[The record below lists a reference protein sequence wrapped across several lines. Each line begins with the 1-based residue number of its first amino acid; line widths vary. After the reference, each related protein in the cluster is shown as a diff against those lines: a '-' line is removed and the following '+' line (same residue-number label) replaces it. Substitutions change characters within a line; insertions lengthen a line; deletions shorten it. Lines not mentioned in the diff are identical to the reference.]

1 MEEKKML
8 NKKKFIES
16 NIEMDLTVLNIALE
30 SLNENYQLLK
40 EQNFENSKVTSNYL
54 IQIREKA
61 NQLQEVSKVISNQM
75 KCFEELFEKEDKTDE
90 CG

>member
-1 MEEKKML
+1 ML

-61 NQLQEVSKVISNQM
+61 NQIQEVSKVISNQM

-90 CG
+90 YG

>member
-1 MEEKKML
+1 ML

-61 NQLQEVSKVISNQM
+61 NQIQEVSKVISNQM

-90 CG
+90 

>member
-1 MEEKKML
+1 ML

-40 EQNFENSKVTSNYL
+40 EQNFENSQVMSNYL
-54 IQIREKA
+54 TKIREKA
-61 NQLQEVSKVISNQM
+61 NQIQEVSQVISNQM
-75 KCFEELFEKEDKTDE
+75 KYFEELFEKEGKTDT
-90 CG
+90 GG

>member
-1 MEEKKML
+1 ML

-61 NQLQEVSKVISNQM
+61 NQIQEVSKVISNQM
-75 KCFEELFEKEDKTDE
+75 KCFEELFEKEVKTD
-90 CG
+90 GGG

>member
-1 MEEKKML
+1 ML

-40 EQNFENSKVTSNYL
+40 EQNFENSKATSNYL

-61 NQLQEVSKVISNQM
+61 NQIQEVSQVINNQM
-75 KCFEELFEKEDKTDE
+75 KCFEELFEKEVKID
-90 CG
+90 GGG

>member
-1 MEEKKML
+1 ML

-61 NQLQEVSKVISNQM
+61 NQIQEVSQVISNQM
-75 KCFEELFEKEDKTDE
+75 KCFEELFEKEVKTD
-90 CG
+90 GGS

>member
-1 MEEKKML
+1 ML

-54 IQIREKA
+54 IQIRA
-61 NQLQEVSKVISNQM
+61 S
-75 KCFEELFEKEDKTDE
+75 
-90 CG
+90 

>member
-1 MEEKKML
+1 ML

-61 NQLQEVSKVISNQM
+61 NQIQEVSKVVSNQM
-75 KCFEELFEKEDKTDE
+75 KCFEELFEKEDKTDT
-90 CG
+90 GG

>member
-1 MEEKKML
+1 MEGKKML

-40 EQNFENSKVTSNYL
+40 EQNFENSQVMSNYL
-54 IQIREKA
+54 TKIREKA
-61 NQLQEVSKVISNQM
+61 NQIQEVSQVISNQM
-75 KCFEELFEKEDKTDE
+75 KYFEELFEKEGKTDT
-90 CG
+90 GG

>member
-1 MEEKKML
+1 ML

-61 NQLQEVSKVISNQM
+61 NQIQEVSKVISNQM
-75 KCFEELFEKEDKTDE
+75 KYFEELFEKEDKTDE

>member
-1 MEEKKML
+1 ML

-61 NQLQEVSKVISNQM
+61 NQIQEVSKVISNQM
-75 KCFEELFEKEDKTDE
+75 KCFEELFEKEDKTYE